1 MHYVKDFDIN
11 GVVTRQV
18 GCIELRGK
26 PNAATEG
33 SVGVLG
39 IDIYSPTHDVYKC
52 VAVKGGTYTWE
63 LLSSGMSIITALVT
77 GGGSST
83 FPFNYTQL
91 RTPAMYVLKKGD
103 LILDS
108 EWYLYQV
115 TEIGSTGCLADYTGS
130 QITSYGMSAYE
141 LAVKNG
147 FEGSEKEWLASLK
160 GAQGESGVMAVT
172 SGFFSLTV
180 DSDGNL
186 YANTAD
192 GDVAP
197 TFEYDESSGNL
208 YGSMED

>member
-1 MHYVKDFDIN
+1 MHYVKEFDIN
-11 GVVTRQV
+11 GVATKQV
-18 GCIELRGK
+18 ACIELRGK
-26 PNAATEG
+26 PNSATEG
-33 SVGVLG
+33 HVGVLG
-39 IDIYSPTHDVYKC
+39 IDVTSATHDVYKC
-52 VAVKGGTYTWE
+52 VAVNGSIYTWE

-83 FPFNYTQL
+83 FPFPYAKL
-91 RTPAMYVLKKGD
+91 RTPALYVPKVGD

-108 EWYLYQV
+108 EWYLYQINS
-115 TEIGSTGCLADYTGS
+115 IGSTHCLAEYTGS

-141 LAVKNG
+141 LAVRNG
-147 FEGSEKEWLASLK
+147 FEGSETEWLASLK

-186 YANTAD
+186 YANTVD